1 MKTRSFES
9 VAVGDALPELPIPI
23 TVTLVVG
30 GALASRDYTPVH
42 HDKAAAQAQGMS
54 DVFMNILTTNGL
66 VGRYVTDWAG
76 PDAIVR
82 NVAIK
87 LGAPNVPGDTMKMV
101 GTVKSKDDAKGE
113 VVLDVTG
120 KNGWGNHVNGTVRV
134 ALPRSRCWRVRSTT
148 PPRSSA
154 SARPS
159 SRSSRG
165 ARSCSSPP
173 RRSAPRSPTPASI
186 RPRWTA

>member
-1 MKTRSFES
+1 MKTRSYES

-76 PDAIVR
+76 PDAVVR

-87 LGAPNVPGDTMKMV
+87 LGAPNLPGDTMKMV
-101 GTVKSKDDAKGE
+101 GSVKSKDEAKGE
-113 VVLDVTG
+113 VVLDVAG
-120 KNGWGNHVNGTVRV
+120 RNGWGNHVTGTIRV
-134 ALPRSRCWRVRSTT
+134 ALPRNT
-148 PPRSSA
+148 
-154 SARPS
+154 
-159 SRSSRG
+159 
-165 ARSCSSPP
+165 
-173 RRSAPRSPTPASI
+173 
-186 RPRWTA
+186 

>member
-1 MKTRSFES
+1 MKTRSFDS
-9 VAVGDALPELPIPI
+9 VSVGDALPEVAIPI

-30 GALASRDYTPVH
+30 GAIASRDYTPVH

-87 LGAPNVPGDTMKMV
+87 LGAPNLPGDTMKMA
-101 GTVKSKDDAKGE
+101 GSVKSVDPAKAE
-113 VVLDVTG
+113 VVVDLAG
-120 KNGWGNHVNGTVRV
+120 KNGWGNHVTGSVRV
-134 ALPRSRCWRVRSTT
+134 ALPR
-148 PPRSSA
+148 
-154 SARPS
+154 
-159 SRSSRG
+159 
-165 ARSCSSPP
+165 
-173 RRSAPRSPTPASI
+173 
-186 RPRWTA
+186 TA